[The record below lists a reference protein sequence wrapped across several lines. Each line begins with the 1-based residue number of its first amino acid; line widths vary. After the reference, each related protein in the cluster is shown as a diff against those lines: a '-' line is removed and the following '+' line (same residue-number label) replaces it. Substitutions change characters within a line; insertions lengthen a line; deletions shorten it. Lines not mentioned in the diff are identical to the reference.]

1 MSPTLSIQW
10 QSSLLFCS
18 EAQVMIK
25 SSFSIA
31 SKWRS
36 VKTVLCQTM
45 LWPCKSLLLLNI
57 RIFCKKNTTIEPCLF
72 SFLFFLHL
80 WQEINENLKS
90 FPSFHCIACFPAAW
104 LPLPGEEVVIADKT
118 FFLNIWKYFMT
129 QKWSSSSLFRKES
142 TCLWGASHRKGCWSF
157 LSGCSRRSPHNLFVQ
172 PLPQEGPICS
182 PWSQPLESKFTWW

>member
-1 MSPTLSIQW
+1 MSRQW

-18 EAQVMIK
+18 EAQVIIK

-57 RIFCKKNTTIEPCLF
+57 KQVSNHFARKTLV
-72 SFLFFLHL
+72 SSLVFLFCFLHL

-90 FPSFHCIACFPAAW
+90 FPSFHCISCFPAAW
-104 LPLPGEEVVIADKT
+104 LPLPGEQVVIADKT

-129 QKWSSSSLFRKES
+129 RRIIRLATFQKRIHMPLEAHSQEKVV
-142 TCLWGASHRKGCWSF
+142 K
-157 LSGCSRRSPHNLFVQ
+157 LFVR
-172 PLPQEGPICS
+172 LFKTFS
-182 PWSQPLESKFTWW
+182 T